1 MCVRVC
7 VFICLCERE
16 KERVCVC
23 VCVVMELLS
32 LFQGLKPLTLVPEDE
47 RVFSFVELW
56 TLGYL
61 DTYIYVCVC
70 VHI

>member
-1 MCVRVC
+1 M
-7 VFICLCERE
+7 
-16 KERVCVC
+16 CVC

-32 LFQGLKPLTLVPEDE
+32 LFQGIKPLTLVPEDE

-70 VHI
+70 VCIFNTLQLLNIFILIV